1 MSIDDVL
8 RTIAYCVIIP
18 GATYTGIRVWNA
30 HVMPEHLRRPV
41 AVFLFLQSAIYTLFM
56 VGLILVR
63 LWHPSPALLWI
74 NTVFVFSQAIIVII
88 VVLRLSRL
96 RRAIVSVA
104 FMLAA
109 LLLGGWN
116 KP

>member
-8 RTIAYCVIIP
+8 RTIAYIVIIP
-18 GATYTGIRVWNA
+18 GATYTGVKVWNA

-63 LWHPSPALLWI
+63 LWHSVPALLWV
-74 NTVFVFSQAIIVII
+74 NTAFIFSQAIVVAI
-88 VVLRLSRL
+88 VVLRLSRS
-96 RRAIVSVA
+96 RRAIVSVV

-109 LLLGGWN
+109 LLLGGWS